1 MKLKR
6 SLFILLAL
14 MLALVGSAALAEE
27 KTVYVCEGGTGDGA
41 SPEAAL
47 GSLYDAFAAL
57 PEGGTVV
64 VCGKLPVESVVLPAT
79 QGPVTVTAEHD
90 GVSYQGEGKGLYIAG
105 IVELSG
111 ETTFTNLQIVA
122 AQKNSLLICNSN
134 RVVLG
139 EGLTCTRDGS
149 TNYIGVNGGANLV
162 KASAADAGTQPTD
175 LTIMSG
181 TWAQI
186 RGGNR
191 RQVGG
196 SATYRIIEG
205 DCRMTITGGEFTDL
219 VFGGGQNSQEG
230 DILLN
235 ISGGTFQKGVYGVCR
250 LGTNEF
256 NGVHNGN
263 VAINITGGSF
273 EANIGV
279 VYLDSPATEVYGM
292 LTVHLTDAT
301 LGPAVALTG
310 SDIIPGRS
318 HSVLRANG
326 TQYNDRNLYYRTFA
340 SMVYTQG
347 APGEIRSLRIPEGD
361 MLVVRGEDYAFT
373 GALTGEGEVV
383 WSVDSE
389 RSSVTADGVLS
400 VAADEEKPVLM
411 LTATLKDDP
420 TVKASVKL
428 TLAQTA
434 KVDGQDAVYVRTNGK
449 GDGSSPD
456 SPLGSIEDALAT
468 LTDGGVIVLCGPCSI
483 TQPLTTPEIDGR
495 ITITSVAEGVD
506 YRESKYASLSV
517 GAYITFGGPVTLE
530 ELDILVKQTNL
541 LITCNGHDTVIGE
554 GVNCTRD
561 GASNFIGVTAGV
573 NAVDATSPDI
583 TGASLTIMSG
593 DWQIVRGG
601 NRRGAQGET
610 TMRTIEGDITL
621 NISGGSFWGVVT
633 GGGQNSQNGHIVM
646 NISGGSFQK
655 GLYGLCDPGSD
666 AVSGTLNGDID
677 LKISGGEF
685 GGNIAVT
692 ASFDKTVLN
701 GAFHVD
707 ISGGDYLQTVAITGT
722 EQIDSPMPGENTSR
736 FTADEATMNAYAGEH
751 QVSFQNPIMSGADPS
766 ITLYEGM
773 YYMMKAG
780 GVGGEYCLNMYQAS
794 TIAGLSHA
802 QGKIV
807 WKPENGH
814 PWSEE
819 LWSPKLYR
827 LDDAWYIYVA
837 CDDGDNANHRVYV
850 LRAKTDDPMG
860 EYEFLGA
867 LQGDLLPELWAIGP
881 HIAEL
886 NGVRYYFF
894 TGRDAGNTEQYLY
907 VARMESPTQ
916 LATTPVIIC
925 KPDYDW
931 EMVGSSESLPKV
943 VEGATPLVGPN
954 GTIHVI
960 YSASGSW
967 CDDYCLGKLTLKEG
981 GDVLNPADWV
991 KAPEPVL
998 TKYIDEETP
1007 SNSVYGPGHAAF
1019 IQVMNEAGDM
1029 EDWIVYH
1036 GQLGSGSGWSGRS
1049 ILAQPFEWD
1058 ANDHPVFSYP
1068 NLQRTFSFTVNAES
1082 LMEIVHGFEN

>member
-1 MKLKR
+1 MKLTKC
-6 SLFILLAL
+6 LLLVLLL
-14 MLALVGSAALAEE
+14 MLCGTALAEE
-27 KTVYVCEGGTGDGA
+27 HTVYVCDGGAGDGS
-41 SPEAAL
+41 SPEQAL
-47 GSLYDAFAAL
+47 GSLEAAFAAL

-64 VCGKLPVESVVLPAT
+64 VCGKVSVPSVVLAET
-79 QGPVTVTAEHD
+79 KGLVTVTAEHD
-90 GVSYQGEGKGLYIAG
+90 GVSFQGEGRGLYISG
-105 IVELSG
+105 TVELSG
-111 ETTFTNLQIVA
+111 DTTLENLQIVA
-122 AQKNSLLICNSN
+122 AMKNSLIICNSHK
-134 RVVLG
+134 VVLG
-139 EGLTCTRDGS
+139 EGLSCTKDGS
-149 TNYIGVNGGANLV
+149 TNYIGVNGGSNLV
-162 KASAADAGTQPTD
+162 KASAAEAGTQPTD

-196 SATYRIIEG
+196 STTHRVIQG
-205 DCRMTITGGEFTDL
+205 DTKVTITGGEFTDL

-230 DILLN
+230 DILLT
-235 ISGGTFQKGVYGVCR
+235 ISGGTFRKGVYGVCR

-263 VAINITGGSF
+263 VAINITGGSY

-279 VYLDSPATEVYGM
+279 VYMDTPATEVYGM
-292 LTVHLTDAT
+292 MTIHLSDAT
-301 LGPAVALTG
+301 LGPAVVLTG
-310 SDIIPGRS
+310 GELIPGRS

-326 TQYNDRNLYYRTFA
+326 AQYDAKTLYYRTFNET
-340 SMVYTQG
+340 VYTP
-347 APGEIRSLRIPEGD
+347 AEPGEIRSLRIPEGD
-361 MLVVRGEDYAFT
+361 KLVVRGGEYAFNAEMT
-373 GALTGEGEVV
+373 CAGEVE
-383 WSVDSE
+383 WHVDSE
-389 RSSVTADGVLS
+389 ASTVTADGLLT
-400 VAADEEKPVLM
+400 VAADEPKPVLM
-411 LTATLKDDP
+411 LTATLKEDP
-420 TVKASVKL
+420 TIRNSIKL

-434 KVDGQDAVYVRTNGK
+434 QVDGRETIYVRTNGK

-456 SPLGSIEDALAT
+456 SPLGSIADALAT
-468 LTDGGVIVLCGPCSI
+468 LKNGGMVVLCGPVSI
-483 TQPLTTPEIDGR
+483 TQPLTTPDIDSR
-495 ITITSVAEGVD
+495 ITITSVADGVD
-506 YRESKYASLSV
+506 YRETRYAALSV

-554 GVNCTRD
+554 GVRCTRD
-561 GASNFIGVTAGV
+561 GASNYIGVTAGV
-573 NAVDATSPDI
+573 NVVDAASPDI
-583 TGASLTIMSG
+583 AGASLTIMSG

-601 NRRGAQGET
+601 NRRGAQGDA
-610 TMRTIEGDITL
+610 TMRTIEGDISLT
-621 NISGGSFWGVVT
+621 IAGGSFWGVVT
-633 GGGQNSQNGHIVM
+633 GGGQNSQNGDIVM
-646 NISGGSFQK
+646 NITGGSFQK

-666 AVSGTLNGDID
+666 AVVGVQNGDID
-677 LKISGGEF
+677 LQISGGEF

-692 ASFDKTVLN
+692 ASFEKTVLN
-701 GAFHVD
+701 GTFNVD
-707 ISGGDYLQTVAITGT
+707 VTGGDFLQTVAITGT
-722 EQIDSPMPGENTSR
+722 EQIDAPMSGENTSR
-736 FTADEATMNAYAGEH
+736 FTAGEDAMKAYAGEH
-751 QVSFQNPIMSGADPS
+751 RVTFQNPIMSGADPS
-766 ITLYEGM
+766 ITLYEGV

-780 GVGGEYCLNMYQAS
+780 GVGGEYCLNMYKAS
-794 TIAGLSHA
+794 TIAGLGHA

-819 LWSPKLYR
+819 LWSPKLYL
-827 LDDAWYIYVA
+827 LDGAWYIYVA

-850 LRAKTDDPMG
+850 LKAKSDDPMG

-867 LQGDLLPELWAIGP
+867 LQGDPLSDLWAIGP

-925 KPDYDW
+925 KPDYAW
-931 EMVGSSESLPKV
+931 EKIGSSESLPTV
-943 VEGATPLVGPN
+943 VEGATPLVGPE

-967 CDDYCLGKLTLKEG
+967 CDDYCLGKLTLKDG

-1019 IQVMNEAGDM
+1019 VKVQNDDGSW

-1058 ANDHPVFSYP
+1058 ENDHPVFSAP
-1068 NLQRTFSFTVNAES
+1068 NIQRTFSFTVLAES
-1082 LMEIVHGFEN
+1082 LMEIVSGFEN